1 MPDAHLPP
9 AYAWWVLTHLG
20 ASSLLLPAL
29 VLVLGGLWE
38 AGARDAVRAYALRLV
53 LAVAITVV
61 SKCLFFGWGIGIA
74 ALDFTGVSGHTLL
87 ATSILP
93 VLLRGIPWPALQARG
108 GGAALGWALALVV
121 GVSRVAVHAHSLS
134 EVVAGWILGAAV
146 SWPTV
151 RQIAPLA
158 LSHWASK
165 LAPLVLL
172 LAFNSSTAT
181 YLPTHDIEV
190 RLALLVSGQG
200 KPFTRHHLHAS
211 PKPAASISPPVSPA
225 RP

>member
-9 AYAWWVLTHLG
+9 AHAWWILTHLG

-29 VLVLGGLWE
+29 LLVLGGLWE
-38 AGARDAVRAYALRLV
+38 SGARDATKRYLLRLV
-53 LAVAITVV
+53 IAVGITVV

-108 GGAALGWALALVV
+108 GGAALGGLLALVV

-151 RQIAPLA
+151 RQLAPLA

-165 LAPLVLL
+165 VAPLVLL

-200 KPFTRHHLHAS
+200 KPFARHHLHQA
-211 PKPAASISPPVSPA
+211 PPAVAPVSPA

>member
-1 MPDAHLPP
+1 MPDVYSPP
-9 AYAWWVLTHLG
+9 AHAWWILTHLG

-29 VLVLGGLWE
+29 LLVLGGLWE
-38 AGARDAVRAYALRLV
+38 AGARDAAQRYALRLAI
-53 LAVAITVV
+53 AVTITVV

-74 ALDFTGVSGHTLL
+74 VLDFTGVSGHTLL

-93 VLLRGIPWPALQARG
+93 VLLQGIPWPALQARG
-108 GGAALGWALALVV
+108 GGAALGALLAIVV
-121 GVSRVAVHAHSLS
+121 GVSRLVVQAHSVS
-134 EVVAGWILGAAV
+134 EVVAGWVLGAAV

-151 RQIAPLA
+151 RQLGPVA

-172 LAFNSSTAT
+172 LALNTSTAT

-200 KPFTRHHLHAS
+200 KPFARHHLHQ
-211 PKPAASISPPVSPA
+211 PRPAAGTISPA

>member
-1 MPDAHLPP
+1 MPDAQLPP
-9 AYAWWVLTHLG
+9 AHAWWILTHLG

-29 VLVLGGLWE
+29 LLVLGGLWE
-38 AGARDAVRAYALRLV
+38 SGARDAAKRYLLRLSI
-53 LAVAITVV
+53 AVGITVV

-108 GGAALGWALALVV
+108 GGAALGGLLALVV

-151 RQIAPLA
+151 RQLAPLV

-165 LAPLVLL
+165 VAPLVLL
-172 LAFNSSTAT
+172 LAFHSSTAT

-200 KPFTRHHLHAS
+200 KPFARHHLHQA
-211 PKPAASISPPVSPA
+211 PPALAPVSPA

>member
-9 AYAWWVLTHLG
+9 AHAWWILTHLG

-29 VLVLGGLWE
+29 LLVLGGMWE
-38 AGARDAVRAYALRLV
+38 SGARDAAKRYLLRLV
-53 LAVAITVV
+53 IAVGITVV

-108 GGAALGWALALVV
+108 GGAALGWLLAFVV
-121 GVSRVAVHAHSLS
+121 GVSRLAVHAHSTS
-134 EVVAGWILGAAV
+134 EVVAGWGLGAAV
-146 SWPTV
+146 SWPTL
-151 RQIAPLA
+151 RQLAPLA

-172 LAFNSSTAT
+172 LALNTSTAT

-200 KPFTRHHLHAS
+200 KPFSRHQLHAG
-211 PKPAASISPPVSPA
+211 PKPAAPTTLVSPVH
-225 RP
+225 P